1 MDAKKWYM
9 LFNMHYSNGEKKYFA
24 NVRYFTMSMNTVI
37 ENGYKGL
44 SRDTNR
50 SSGRMLTF
58 YTLDT
63 SLEEVEVQ
71 NDDDIAIIKSEM
83 INKIIIRPKYY
94 FVSLLMGRGG

>member
-1 MDAKKWYM
+1 
-9 LFNMHYSNGEKKYFA
+9 
-24 NVRYFTMSMNTVI
+24 MSMNTVI

-71 NDDDIAIIKSEM
+71 NDDDIAI
-83 INKIIIRPKYY
+83 
-94 FVSLLMGRGG
+94 VSSDDDSITEVMNCKCILFLLLLPT